1 MGKHEK
7 GQGAGKPAKLRM
19 SNRKFRVLVIIP
31 LVIIA
36 LVAVI
41 STVASSLL
49 SSTLDTYVGKGATYI
64 ETPVN
69 ETGWD
74 SSYYATA
81 VEATEGQE

>member
-7 GQGAGKPAKLRM
+7 GQGAGKQAKLRM
-19 SNRKFRVLVIIP
+19 SNRKFRVLIIIP

-41 STVASSLL
+41 ATVASNLL
-49 SSTLDTYVGKGATYI
+49 SSTFDTYAGKGATYI
-64 ETPVN
+64 ETPAD

-81 VEATEGQE
+81 VETTEGQE